1 MSSASASALPVELCL
16 DGTRFDKA
24 SFRFAE
30 AGKLESD
37 LLLEVIEGKLAGV
50 IFRDLIPASDRKKIA
65 ENFRIH
71 PHLYKRGSD
80 APALYL
86 GSYHYNK
93 ELDHYLSEAALF
105 DGLLDRVFEGTSN
118 WHKIVSDTVRE
129 ALAPHGGTLRMA
141 RHEGR
146 EAARFVMRE
155 WTGIGEYALLP
166 HEDEAQCR
174 SPKQRGF
181 EIQAAARNAIA
192 AVNMCLENGNAGKLH
207 YWNIMPDD
215 ASRDALGLTYTGS
228 PYPLESLHGVEK
240 LVVEIRPG
248 DVYCFNGKA
257 VHAVESLAGAHDRR
271 STISYL
277 MARLDAGTVI
287 QWT

>member
-1 MSSASASALPVELCL
+1 
-16 DGTRFDKA
+16 
-24 SFRFAE
+24 
-30 AGKLESD
+30 
-37 LLLEVIEGKLAGV
+37 
-50 IFRDLIPASDRKKIA
+50 
-65 ENFRIH
+65 
-71 PHLYKRGSD
+71 
-80 APALYL
+80 
-86 GSYHYNK
+86 
-93 ELDHYLSEAALF
+93 
-105 DGLLDRVFEGTSN
+105 
-118 WHKIVSDTVRE
+118 
-129 ALAPHGGTLRMA
+129 MA

-146 EAARFVMRE
+146 KAARFVMRE

-181 EIQAAARNAIA
+181 EIQDAARNAIA
-192 AVNMCLENGNAGKLH
+192 AVNMCLENGNAGRLH
-207 YWNIMPDD
+207 YWNIQPDD

-228 PYPLESLHGVEK
+228 PYPLEALHGVEK

>member
-1 MSSASASALPVELCL
+1 MSSANAFAFPVEVRL
-16 DGTRFDKA
+16 DGTHFDEA
-24 SFRFAE
+24 SFRFVEAE
-30 AGKLESD
+30 ELEPD
-37 LLLEVIEGKLAGV
+37 LLFDVLQGKLAGV
-50 IFRDLIPASDRKKIA
+50 IFRNLIPAFDRMTIA
-65 ENFRIH
+65 ENFRHH
-71 PHLYKRGSD
+71 PNLYKRGSD

-93 ELDHYLSEAALF
+93 ELDHYFSEAAFF

-118 WHKIVSDTVRE
+118 WYEIMSNALRTT
-129 ALAPHGGTLRMA
+129 LAPRGSTLRMA

-146 EAARFVMRE
+146 QAARFVMRE
-155 WTGIGEYALLP
+155 WTGAGEYALLP

-181 EIQAAARNAIA
+181 EIQDAARNAIV

-207 YWNIMPDD
+207 YWNIIPDD

-228 PYPLESLHGVEK
+228 PYPLEPLHGIEK

-257 VHAVESLAGAHDRR
+257 VHAVESLAGPNDRR

-277 MARLDAGTVI
+277 MGKLDSGTVI

>member
-1 MSSASASALPVELCL
+1 MKSANASAFPVDVCL
-16 DGTRFDKA
+16 GGTRFDKT
-24 SFRFAE
+24 SFRFVEAE
-30 AGKLESD
+30 KLDPSLIFD
-37 LLLEVIEGKLAGV
+37 VLEGNLAGV
-50 IFRDLIPASDRKKIA
+50 VFRDLIPQSDRTKIA
-65 ENFRIH
+65 ENFRRH
-71 PHLYKRGSD
+71 PNLYKRGSD

-93 ELDHYLSEAALF
+93 ELDHYLSEAEHF
-105 DGLLDRVFEGTSN
+105 DGLLNHLFEGASN
-118 WHKIVSDTVRE
+118 WHEIMSSSLRE
-129 ALAPHGGTLRMA
+129 ALAPYGRTLRLA
-141 RHEGR
+141 RYEGR

-155 WTGIGEYALLP
+155 WTDAGEYALLP

-181 EIQAAARNAIA
+181 EIQGAARNALA
-192 AVNMCLENGNAGKLH
+192 AVNMCLENGNAGRLH

-228 PYPLESLHGVEK
+228 PYPLDALDGIEK

-257 VHAVESLAGAHDRR
+257 IHAVESLAGSHDRR

-277 MARLDAGTVI
+277 MAKLDSETVI

>member
-1 MSSASASALPVELCL
+1 MKSANASAFPVDVCL
-16 DGTRFDKA
+16 TGTRFDKT
-24 SFRFAE
+24 SFRFVEAE
-30 AGKLESD
+30 KLD
-37 LLLEVIEGKLAGV
+37 PTLVFEVLEGKLAGV
-50 IFRDLIPASDRKKIA
+50 VFRGLIPSSDRVRIA
-65 ENFRIH
+65 ENFRRH
-71 PHLYKRGSD
+71 PNLYKRGSD

-105 DGLLDRVFEGTSN
+105 DELLDQVFEETSN
-118 WHKIVSDTVRE
+118 WHEIMSSSIRE
-129 ALAPHGGTLRMA
+129 ALVPHGRTLRMA
-141 RHEGR
+141 RHDGR

-155 WTGIGEYALLP
+155 WTDAGDYALLP

-181 EIQAAARNAIA
+181 EIQDAARNAIV
-192 AVNMCLENGNAGKLH
+192 AVNMCLENGNAGRLH

-228 PYPLESLHGVEK
+228 PYPLDSLDDAET

-257 VHAVESLAGAHDRR
+257 IHAVESLAGVHDRR

-277 MARLDAGTVI
+277 MANLDSETVI